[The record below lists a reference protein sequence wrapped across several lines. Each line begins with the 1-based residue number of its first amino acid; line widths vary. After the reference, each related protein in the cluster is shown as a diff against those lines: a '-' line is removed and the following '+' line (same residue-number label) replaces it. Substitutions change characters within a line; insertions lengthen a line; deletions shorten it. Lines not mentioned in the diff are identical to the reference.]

1 MVTPPDSRVLT
12 SVGGCSLMRR
22 ALPALSLGPWKAG
35 LDEHYTLVAGSFKE
49 KRPWNSWRP
58 VGRGARAGIR
68 KINLHDEYFKLR
80 WAAETRIILCEKVAG
95 LPEMN
100 TKAREGG
107 NLLRGEGGRV
117 EAELFW
123 GSGPC
128 WAAGLPSPP
137 PQGPPPPHELVSPPP
152 APH

>member
-1 MVTPPDSRVLT
+1 
-12 SVGGCSLMRR
+12 MRR

-95 LPEMN
+95 RQHVNPKPAERGALYI
-100 TKAREGG
+100 AQGG
-107 NLLRGEGGRV
+107 SV
-117 EAELFW
+117 EA
-123 GSGPC
+123 
-128 WAAGLPSPP
+128 
-137 PQGPPPPHELVSPPP
+137 
-152 APH
+152 

>member
-1 MVTPPDSRVLT
+1 
-12 SVGGCSLMRR
+12 MRR

-95 LPEMN
+95 LQQLNP
-100 TKAREGG
+100 KP
-107 NLLRGEGGRV
+107 
-117 EAELFW
+117 AERTTL
-123 GSGPC
+123 
-128 WAAGLPSPP
+128 
-137 PQGPPPPHELVSPPP
+137 
-152 APH
+152 